1 MKKYLVKVTEFLT
14 MKYVVEAE
22 NEGEAYEKAADAYQD
37 GNITLDYDDYNGY
50 EVEVMR
56 EATTSDT
63 KYYDILEVSE

>member
-22 NEGEAYEKAADAYQD
+22 NEEEAYEKAADAYQD

-56 EATTSDT
+56 EATAGDT
-63 KYYDILEVSE
+63 KYYDILEDNE